1 MPMLEDNSDAI
12 AGVILDWLDGAG
24 GAAPAVT
31 ESGKRAQG
39 ACAASPPNK

>member
-1 MPMLEDNSDAI
+1 MLMLEDNCDAI
-12 AGVILDWLDGAG
+12 AGVILDWFDGAG

-39 ACAASPPNK
+39 ACAASPRNK